1 MMSVEVVKSVCVVEV
16 TSIEVVSRVSVVYAT
31 SVDVVKL
38 VSYSITV
45 LTDRSTVVCVM
56 YCVSVVYEISVL
68 VSIV

>member
-1 MMSVEVVKSVCVVEV
+1 MSIEVSKSVCVVNTRSVEV
-16 TSIEVVSRVSVVYAT
+16 ARRVSVVYET
-31 SVDVVKL
+31 SVDVIKL